1 VIAPFT
7 QCSFVGREGPDGD
20 FGTVCVVVGVS
31 ALVVVGGVSA
41 FVVVGFET
49 VDGADGGGAVGEEL
63 EGAPPVFC
71 SAGYDVVGADEPAEL
86 TDAEFSVS
94 CLLDSVDSL
103 GATDPEADPL
113 GVDALEAG
121 YGCGPICA
129 VPPTPVAQPAAAS
142 TAEHITARATDRF
155 IPLPYLLP
163 GRRAFAPA
171 PGNPVTSQP

>member
-1 VIAPFT
+1 MIAPFA
-7 QCSFVGREGPDGD
+7 QCSFVGREGPDGV

-31 ALVVVGGVSA
+31 A
-41 FVVVGFET
+41 FVVVGFEI

-63 EGAPPVFC
+63 EGAPPVLC
-71 SAGYDVVGADEPAEL
+71 SAENDVVGADEPAEL
-86 TDAEFSVS
+86 TDAEFSVG

-103 GATDPEADPL
+103 EATDSEADTL
-113 GVDALEAG
+113 GADALEAG

-142 TAEHITARATDRF
+142 TAEHITAKATDRF

-163 GRRAFAPA
+163 GCRAFVPP

>member
-1 VIAPFT
+1 MIAPFA

-49 VDGADGGGAVGEEL
+49 VDGADGGGAVGGETEE
-63 EGAPPVFC
+63 APPGLC
-71 SAGYDVVGADEPAEL
+71 SADNDVVGADEPAEL
-86 TDAEFSVS
+86 ADAEFSVS

-129 VPPTPVAQPAAAS
+129 VPPTPVAQPAAS

-155 IPLPYLLP
+155 IPLPYLSP
-163 GRRAFAPA
+163 HRRAFAPA
-171 PGNPVTSQP
+171 PGNHVTSQP